1 MARKGASK
9 KSKRMSVLTAKSEK
23 LRALLPH
30 KRELFMIFQTINS
43 KSRHLCVRSAVRQ

>member
-9 KSKRMSVLTAKSEK
+9 KSERMPLLTAKSEK

-30 KRELFMIFQTINS
+30 TRKLFMKFQTLNS
-43 KSRHLCVRSAVRQ
+43 KSRHLRVRSAVRQ

>member
-9 KSKRMSVLTAKSEK
+9 KSKRMPVLTAKSEK

-30 KRELFMIFQTINS
+30 KRELFMIFQTLNS